1 MSKFQIVF
9 HTDPA
14 EPIEI
19 IQYLSC
25 AKCVK
30 EIPEGRSLAD
40 WAILNVGMHK
50 KGIQVECSRH
60 KVNVAILELRWKPEV
75 PEVESDAVV
84 VSEVGKS
91 SSH

>member
-1 MSKFQIVF
+1 MAKFQIVF

-25 AKCVK
+25 AKCVA
-30 EIPEGRSLAD
+30 ELPEGRSLAN
-40 WAILNVGMHK
+40 WSILNVGLHA

-60 KVNVAILELRWKPEV
+60 SVNVAILELRDQPDV
-75 PEVESDAVV
+75 PDIDDSAILV
-84 VSEVGKS
+84 EVGKS
-91 SSH
+91 SAH